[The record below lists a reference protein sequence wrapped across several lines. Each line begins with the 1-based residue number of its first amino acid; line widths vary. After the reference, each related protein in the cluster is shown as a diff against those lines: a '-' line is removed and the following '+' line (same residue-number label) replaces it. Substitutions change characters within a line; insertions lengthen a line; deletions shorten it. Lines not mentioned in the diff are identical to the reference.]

1 MIPQRSGLVTQASP
15 SVSARPVDKLLIN
28 GGRRLDG
35 ALRVSGAKNATLPIL
50 AAALLTDEPVTIA
63 NTPRLNDISTMLRL
77 LGRLGADVALEKGT
91 LREGDVGKGEEAS
104 DGKGSEGKGVPAE
117 LVNGAV
123 ASVAANNVTNLRAPY
138 ELVKTMRASF
148 LVMGP
153 LLARFGEAEVSLP
166 GGCAIGSRPVDQ
178 HLKGFVAL
186 GGNIEVAEG
195 YVRAK
200 APKRLKG
207 ADIRLDVPTVGG
219 TENLMMAAALAK
231 GETVLRNAAQ
241 EPEIVD
247 LGNFLNAMGAQ
258 VSGHGGPTICIQ
270 GMDELH
276 GASHS
281 VMADRVETGTY
292 LIAAA
297 ATKGHV
303 RLRDAAPDTLVAVLE
318 SLQAAGAEVRTGED
332 WIDLTMPR
340 RPKAVDIETQP
351 YPGFPTDMQAQ
362 FMALNAIAEG
372 TCTIAETIFENRF
385 MHTQE
390 LSRLGADIEL
400 VGPSKAVVRGVRSLK
415 AAPVMATDLRAS
427 FSLVVAGLAAE
438 GQTLIDRIYHIDR
451 GYEMIERKLSAL
463 GADVQRVSTLPN
475 RRAT

>member
-1 MIPQRSGLVTQASP
+1 M
-15 SVSARPVDKLLIN
+15 DKLLIN
-28 GGRRLDG
+28 GGRRLEG
-35 ALRVSGAKNATLPIL
+35 ALRVSGAKNAALPIL
-50 AAALLTDEPVTIA
+50 AAALLTDKTVTIS
-63 NTPRLNDISTMLRL
+63 NMPRLNDITTMLRL
-77 LGRLGADVALEKGT
+77 LGRLGADAVLEGRPVQP
-91 LREGDVGKGEEAS
+91 LSHPPPVQGLDR
-104 DGKGSEGKGVPAE
+104 
-117 LVNGAV
+117 AV
-123 ASVAANNVTNLRAPY
+123 ASVTAANVTNLRAPY

-166 GGCAIGSRPVDQ
+166 GGCAIGARPVDQ
-178 HLKGFVAL
+178 HLKGLAAL
-186 GGNIEVAEG
+186 GGSIEVTEG

-200 APKRLKG
+200 APKGLKG
-207 ADIRLDVPTVGG
+207 ADIRFEMPTVGG

-231 GETVLRNAAQ
+231 GETVLRNAAK

-247 LGNFLNAMGAQ
+247 LGNFLNAMGAR
-258 VSGHGGPTICIQ
+258 VAGHGEEVISILGVS
-270 GMDELH
+270 ELH
-276 GASHS
+276 GASHR

-297 ATKGHV
+297 ATQGQV
-303 RLRDAAPDTLVAVLE
+303 RLHDALPNRLAAVLE
-318 SLQAAGAEVRTGED
+318 RLCAAGAEVQTGTD
-332 WIDLTMPR
+332 WIDMAMPS

-372 TCTIAETIFENRF
+372 ACTVTETIFENRF

-390 LSRLGADIEL
+390 LQRLGADIEL
-400 VGPSKAVVRGVRSLK
+400 AGSSKAVVRGVPSLK

-427 FSLVVAGLAAE
+427 FCLVVAGLAAE

-451 GYEMIERKLSAL
+451 GYERIEQKLSAL
-463 GADVQRVSTLPN
+463 GADVRRVSSVRN
-475 RRAT
+475 RSSPSHNASSVSV